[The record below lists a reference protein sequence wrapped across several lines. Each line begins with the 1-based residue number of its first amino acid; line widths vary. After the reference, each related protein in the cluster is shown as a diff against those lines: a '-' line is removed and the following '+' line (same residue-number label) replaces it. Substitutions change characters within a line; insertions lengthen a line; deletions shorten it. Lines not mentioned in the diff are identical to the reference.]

1 MHGGGTAC
9 RSEDRLVM
17 FTPFAV
23 SAAVAGGGV
32 IATVTAA
39 GTPVVSQPHSAK
51 EANTIAGKMNMACG
65 GNILIAY
72 PPFLNSSGPRV
83 VPMTVGRV
91 GERSISASTEQSRG
105 YQPGGACQH

>member
-1 MHGGGTAC
+1 
-9 RSEDRLVM
+9 M
-17 FTPFAV
+17 FTAFPV
-23 SAAVAGGGV
+23 SATVAGGGV

-39 GTPVVSQPHSAK
+39 GAPALSQPDSAK

-72 PPFLNSSGPRV
+72 PPFLSSSGQPV
-83 VPMTVGRV
+83 VPMTVGMV

>member
-9 RSEDRLVM
+9 RSEDRLEM
-17 FTPFAV
+17 FTAFAV

-39 GTPVVSQPHSAK
+39 GAPAVSQPESAK

-72 PPFLNSSGPRV
+72 PPSEFV
-83 VPMTVGRV
+83 
-91 GERSISASTEQSRG
+91 RSARC
-105 YQPGGACQH
+105 AL